1 MKTRCGNASKP
12 TYYDTK
18 VCDRWRDSF
27 ENFLT
32 DMGERP
38 AGTSLARFGDAGNY
52 EPGNVAWQTPK
63 EQAANRRPDRRYC
76 GGRKKKNMEQTT
88 AHHFAIG
95 IGSH

>member
-38 AGTSLARFGDAGNY
+38 AGTSLGRFGDAGNY
-52 EPGNVAWQTPK
+52 GKTALRNVQKTD
-63 EQAANRRPDRRYC
+63 N
-76 GGRKKKNMEQTT
+76 
-88 AHHFAIG
+88 
-95 IGSH
+95 